1 MDPDTL
7 WHSVAGGAII
17 AAALTFAR
25 LLLEYSVRGGERRLE
40 GDERRRRAQ
49 RDAEAR
55 LERILQDRLAE
66 ADRRLDRY
74 ELDIQAERVRS
85 AALEQERARLLQ
97 AYELLKEQYAALQ
110 ADHARAIGRAPR

>member
-7 WHSVAGGAII
+7 WHSLAGGAII

-25 LLLEYSVRGGERRLE
+25 QLLDYGLRGGEQRLDRVERQRRV
-40 GDERRRRAQ
+40 Q

-66 ADRRLDRY
+66 ADRRLDRC
-74 ELDIQAERVRS
+74 EQDLHAERMRS
-85 AALEQERARLLQ
+85 AAFEHEHARLVH
-97 AYELLKEQYAALQ
+97 AHNVLKEQYAALQ
-110 ADHARAIGRAPR
+110 ADHMRLAQRAPR